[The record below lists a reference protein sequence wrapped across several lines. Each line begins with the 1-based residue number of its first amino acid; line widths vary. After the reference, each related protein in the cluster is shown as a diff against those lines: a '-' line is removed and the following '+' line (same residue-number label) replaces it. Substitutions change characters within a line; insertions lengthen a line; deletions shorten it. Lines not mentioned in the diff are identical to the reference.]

1 MNTREQQAIPSPPPS
16 LTQMRGAPLRRYS
29 HRSWCEGKGGVPA
42 VVHEVLRSPG
52 QQMNPDNRAFMET
65 RFGRDFSN
73 VRVHADAEATQSA
86 RSLDAQAYTV
96 GRHIVFDSRHY
107 TPGTAQGRRLLA
119 HELAHTIQQG
129 ETSVL
134 PREHLQIGSPTSAA
148 EQEAESTARQV
159 VNDTPPRR
167 SFAHTGAAIQRQ
179 AAAGKTEKK
188 PEKTEAGEVILKG
201 LKTVAKQ
208 AKDNNPKVKKLVIDP
223 LKTQLKSK
231 WNQLGTGDKAVAI
244 GFGAGTVGMTA
255 GALLS
260 DPKGRKLL
268 EGVNLAAPLGLLPY
282 MPLESF
288 KYTLPTGDAPEKRLF
303 KFSTGFKADD
313 LINLYTGP
321 RGLPKMSL
329 SVNMQWGYD
338 PVTDRLSI
346 KGGSASLGIVPG
358 LKISG
363 GAYKDILRPTPSYI
377 GPGGRMTQIK
387 QVIPELGKPKAIPD
401 VRVMITV
408 DLLKFKPGDLVK
420 QIGAF
425 F

>member
-1 MNTREQQAIPSPPPS
+1 MSTKIQQSFPRSPSPFARMDGALLWRNPSPS
-16 LTQMRGAPLRRYS
+16 LV
-29 HRSWCEGKGGVPA
+29 HRKNITPTTIQK
-42 VVHEVLRSPG
+42 VLRTTSHPLE
-52 QQMNPDNRAFMET
+52 QAAKRFMEK
-65 RFGRDFSN
+65 RFDRDFSN
-73 VRVHADAEATQSA
+73 VRVHTDTEATQSA

-107 TPGTAQGRRLLA
+107 TPGTAHGRRLLA

-188 PEKTEAGEVILKG
+188 AEKTEAGEVILKG

-223 LKTQLKSK
+223 LKTQLKNK

-268 EGVNLAAPLGLLPY
+268 EGVNLA
-282 MPLESF
+282 
-288 KYTLPTGDAPEKRLF
+288 
-303 KFSTGFKADD
+303 
-313 LINLYTGP
+313 
-321 RGLPKMSL
+321 
-329 SVNMQWGYD
+329 
-338 PVTDRLSI
+338 
-346 KGGSASLGIVPG
+346 
-358 LKISG
+358 
-363 GAYKDILRPTPSYI
+363 
-377 GPGGRMTQIK
+377 
-387 QVIPELGKPKAIPD
+387 
-401 VRVMITV
+401 
-408 DLLKFKPGDLVK
+408 
-420 QIGAF
+420 
-425 F
+425 